1 MFLGLQNILNF
12 IVKKKV
18 NIKNN
23 FFLMFCEFGL
33 ITIFKGIVHSK
44 IFSLIIISLMLAP
57 CNTKLDIRK
66 SIMATFSNLMK
77 VNEIGCATE
86 LQNDKNTFKI
96 ILICTPYEVK

>member
-33 ITIFKGIVHSK
+33 IPIFKGIVHSK

-57 CNTKLDIRK
+57 CNTKGDILK
-66 SIMATFSNLMK
+66 SIMATFFK
-77 VNEIGCATE
+77 FNESEWDRVCYW
-86 LQNDKNTFKI
+86 
-96 ILICTPYEVK
+96 TPKWQKHI